1 MIINLQGDVQIHVGH
16 HFLFC
21 GVSTGPRRGGRQVK
35 VYRALASIM
44 MVSGLRLPAH
54 GFPFV
59 YLLRASIFAG

>member
-1 MIINLQGDVQIHVGH
+1 MSRSMWDIIFCFVGSRQG
-16 HFLFC
+16 
-21 GVSTGPRRGGRQVK
+21 RAEGRQEK